1 MEKLNLEINNI
12 DYLNNGK
19 KEYEYVHDFEW
30 NEEFEKEAKKIIEEN
45 PDTIELDELIDM
57 QNKNWEKIL

>member
-30 NEEFEKEAKKIIEEN
+30 NDELEKEAIEIIKEN
-45 PDTIELDELIDM
+45 NRRKPRYHRIR
-57 QNKNWEKIL
+57 